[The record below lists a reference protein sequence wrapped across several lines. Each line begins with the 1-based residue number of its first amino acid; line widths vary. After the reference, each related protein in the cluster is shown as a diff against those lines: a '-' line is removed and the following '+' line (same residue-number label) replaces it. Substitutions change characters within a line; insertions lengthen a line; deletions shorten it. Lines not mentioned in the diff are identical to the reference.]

1 AYKDNRINPML
12 DKFRSYAQTKAA
24 QVILALV
31 LIPFALFGIDS
42 YLNQAGNNL
51 SIAKVDGYKIA
62 LPEYNRAIENV
73 RNRMMSEGKKVDPA
87 MFDSFEFKESV
98 VDGLI
103 TKQLINNDIKKSQFK
118 ITDQQLSQY
127 IIGMPDFQKD
137 GKFSQELYDKVLQNN
152 QLNPKKFEES
162 IRNDLLIQQVRDGL
176 QKLTFIPPNNLTETL
191 KATSQQREVTVAEF
205 KTKEYMA
212 KANISEKDMQAFY
225 DQNKSKFLAPEQV
238 KAEFVVFSL
247 TSILPSI
254 TVSEDEVKAFYK
266 TNADKYQ
273 NQQQREA
280 SHILIAASKN
290 AAPAEKAKAK
300 AKAEDVLGQIKKN
313 PKQFEELATKYSQDP
328 ESAKKGGDLGAFGR
342 GMMVKPFDDAV
353 FSMKVNEISGIVES
367 DFGYHIIKL
376 TKVIGEGGGFDA
388 IKPQIKAELIY
399 QKAQDK
405 YAALAEDFSNKVY
418 EQSSSLDVVSK
429 KFNLPIQKTDWIS
442 RNESDKFFKNEA
454 LMNALYSKESIKD
467 RRNTEAIEV
476 TPNNLISARVVDY
489 KAQSTKPFAEVK
501 KSIEDYL
508 KFEAAKKLVA
518 TEGEAALKSVADASR
533 KIDWQATVLVD
544 RKNTKGLSQ
553 AVTNHAYKMPT
564 DKLPSYSGFVDGNNG
579 YVIVKVSKVAFP
591 NDDNEENKKEFAS
604 SYTEALSSE
613 YLSAYLK
620 GLKAKSSV
628 SVNQKFFEA
637 TQKN

>member
-1 AYKDNRINPML
+1 ML

-51 SIAKVDGYKIA
+51 SIAKVDGYKIT

-73 RNRMMSEGKKVDPA
+73 RNRIMSEGKKVDPA

-103 TKQLINNDIKKSQFK
+103 TKQLINNDIKKSKFK
-118 ITDQQLSQY
+118 ITDLQLSQY
-127 IIGMPDFQKD
+127 IIGMPEFQKD

-152 QLNPKKFEES
+152 QLKPKKFEEN

-205 KTKEYMA
+205 KTKEYMV
-212 KANISEKDMQAFY
+212 KVSVNEKDMQAFY
-225 DQNKSKFLAPEQV
+225 DKNKSKFLAPEQV

-247 TSILPSI
+247 TSILPTI
-254 TVSEDEVKAFYK
+254 NVSDDEVKAFYK

-300 AKAEDVLGQIKKN
+300 AKAEDVFNQLKKN

-328 ESAKKGGDLGAFGR
+328 ESAKKGGDLGVFGR

-353 FSMKVNEISGIVES
+353 FSMKVNEISSIVES

-376 TKVIGEGGGFDA
+376 TKVIGDGGGFDA
-388 IKPQIKAELIY
+388 IKLQIKAELIY

-405 YAALAEDFSNKVY
+405 FAALAEDFSNMVY
-418 EQSSSLDVVSK
+418 EQSSSLDAVSK
-429 KFNLPIQKTDWIS
+429 KFSLPIQKTDWIS
-442 RNESDKFFKNEA
+442 RSDSDKFFKNEA

-467 RRNTEAIEV
+467 HRNTEAIEV

-489 KAQSTKPFAEVK
+489 KAQTSKPFTDVK
-501 KSIEDYL
+501 TSIKDYL

-518 TEGEAALKSVADASR
+518 SEGEVALKSIVDASR
-533 KIDWQATVLVD
+533 KIDWQAAVLVD
-544 RKNTKGLSQ
+544 RKNAKGLSD
-553 AVTNHAYKMPT
+553 AVINHAYKMPT
-564 DKLPSYSGFVDGNNG
+564 DKLPSYSGFVDGDNG
-579 YVIVKVSKVAFP
+579 YVIVKVSQVSFP
-591 NDDNEENKKEFAS
+591 NDDNEDNKNEFAS
-604 SYTEALSSE
+604 SYTEALSLE

-620 GLKAKSSV
+620 GLKAKASV
-628 SVNQKFFEA
+628 SVNQKFFET

>member
-1 AYKDNRINPML
+1 ML

-205 KTKEYMA
+205 KTKEYMT
-212 KANISEKDMQAFY
+212 KANISEKDMQTFY

-489 KAQSTKPFAEVK
+489 QAQSTKPFAEVK

>member
-1 AYKDNRINPML
+1 ML

-51 SIAKVDGYKIA
+51 SIAKVDGYKIT

-73 RNRMMSEGKKVDPA
+73 RNRIMSEGKKVDPA

-103 TKQLINNDIKKSQFK
+103 TKQLINNDIKKSKFK
-118 ITDQQLSQY
+118 ITDLQLSQY
-127 IIGMPDFQKD
+127 IIGMPEFQKD

-152 QLNPKKFEES
+152 QLKPKKFEEN

-205 KTKEYMA
+205 KTKEYMV
-212 KANISEKDMQAFY
+212 KASVNEKDMQAFY
-225 DQNKSKFLAPEQV
+225 DKNKSKFLAPEQV

-247 TSILPSI
+247 TSILPTI
-254 TVSEDEVKAFYK
+254 NVSDDEVKAFYK

-300 AKAEDVLGQIKKN
+300 AKAEDVFNQLKKN

-328 ESAKKGGDLGAFGR
+328 ESAKKGGDLGVFGR

-353 FSMKVNEISGIVES
+353 FSMKVNEISSIVES

-376 TKVIGEGGGFDA
+376 TKVIGDGGGFDA
-388 IKPQIKAELIY
+388 IKLQIKAELIY

-405 YAALAEDFSNKVY
+405 FAALAEDFSNMVY
-418 EQSSSLDVVSK
+418 EQSSSLDAVSK
-429 KFNLPIQKTDWIS
+429 KFSLPIQKTDWIS
-442 RNESDKFFKNEA
+442 RSDSDKFFKNEA

-467 RRNTEAIEV
+467 HRNTEAIEV

-489 KAQSTKPFAEVK
+489 KAQTSKPFTDVK
-501 KSIEDYL
+501 TSIEDYL

-518 TEGEAALKSVADASR
+518 SEGEVALKSIVDASR
-533 KIDWQATVLVD
+533 KIDWQAAVLVD
-544 RKNTKGLSQ
+544 RKNAKGLSD
-553 AVTNHAYKMPT
+553 AVINHAYKMPT
-564 DKLPSYSGFVDGNNG
+564 DKLPSYSGFVDGDNG
-579 YVIVKVSKVAFP
+579 YVIVKVSQVSFP
-591 NDDNEENKKEFAS
+591 NDDNEENKNEFAS
-604 SYTEALSSE
+604 SYSEALSFE

-620 GLKAKSSV
+620 GLKAKASV
-628 SVNQKFFEA
+628 SVNQKFFET

>member
-1 AYKDNRINPML
+1 ML
-12 DKFRSYAQTKAA
+12 EKFRSYAQTKAA
-24 QVILALV
+24 QVILALI

-51 SIAKVDGYKIA
+51 SIAKVNGYKIA

-87 MFDSFEFKESV
+87 MFDSFEFRESV

-103 TKQLINNDIKKSQFK
+103 SKQLVNNDIKKSKFK

-127 IIGMPDFQKD
+127 IIGMPEFQKE

-152 QLNPKKFEES
+152 QLTPKKFEES

-176 QKLTFIPPNNLTETL
+176 QKLTFIPPNNLAETL
-191 KATSQQREVTVAEF
+191 KATSQQREISVAEF

-212 KANISEKDMQAFY
+212 KANIAEKDIQAFY
-225 DQNKSKFLAPEQV
+225 DQNKTKFLAPEQV

-247 TSILPSI
+247 ANILPTI
-254 TVSEDEVKAFYK
+254 NVTDDEIKAFYK
-266 TNADKYQ
+266 TNSDKYQ

-300 AKAEDVLGQIKKN
+300 AKAEDLLSQIRKN

-328 ESAKKGGDLGAFGR
+328 ESAKKGGELGAFGR

-353 FSMKVNEISGIVES
+353 FSMKVNEISNIVES

-376 TKVIGEGGGFDA
+376 TKIIGEGGGFDA
-388 IKPQIKAELIY
+388 MKPQIKAELIY
-399 QKAQDK
+399 QKGQEK
-405 YAALAEDFSNKVY
+405 FAALAEEFSNKVY
-418 EQSSSLDVVSK
+418 EQSSSLDAVSK
-429 KFNLPIQKTDWIS
+429 KFNLPIQKTDWIG
-442 RNESDKFFKNEA
+442 RNDSDKFFKNET

-467 RRNTEAIEV
+467 HRNTEAIEV

-489 KAQSTKPFAEVK
+489 KAQSTKPFADVK
-501 KSIEDYL
+501 KNIEDYL
-508 KFEAAKKLVA
+508 KFEAAKKTVA
-518 TEGEAALKSVADASR
+518 SEGEAALKTISDTSR
-533 KIDWQATVLVD
+533 KIDWQPAVLVD
-544 RKNTKGLSQ
+544 RKNTKGLSE
-553 AVTNHAYKMPT
+553 AVINHAYKMPT

-579 YVIVKVSKVAFP
+579 YVIVKVNKVAFP
-591 NDDNEENKKEFAS
+591 NDNNEENKKTFAS
-604 SYTEALSSE
+604 DYSEALTAE

-620 GLKAKSSV
+620 GLKSKASV
-628 SVNQKFFEA
+628 SVNQKFFET

>member
-1 AYKDNRINPML
+1 ML
-12 DKFRSYAQTKAA
+12 EKFRSYAQTKAA
-24 QVILALV
+24 QVILALI

-51 SIAKVDGYKIA
+51 SIAKVNGYKIA

-103 TKQLINNDIKKSQFK
+103 SKQLVNNDIKKSKFK

-127 IIGMPDFQKD
+127 IIGMPEFQKE

-152 QLNPKKFEES
+152 QLTPKKFEES

-176 QKLTFIPPNNLTETL
+176 QKLTFIPPNNLSETL
-191 KATSQQREVTVAEF
+191 KATSQQREISVAEF
-205 KTKEYMA
+205 KTKDYMT
-212 KANISEKDMQAFY
+212 KANIAEKDMQAFY

-247 TSILPSI
+247 ASILPTI
-254 TVSEDEVKAFYK
+254 NVTDDEIKSFYK
-266 TNADKYQ
+266 SNSDKYQ

-290 AAPAEKAKAK
+290 AAPADKAKAK
-300 AKAEDVLGQIKKN
+300 AKAEDLLNQIRKN

-328 ESAKKGGDLGAFGR
+328 ESAKKGGELGAFGR

-353 FSMKVNEISGIVES
+353 FSMKVNEISNIVES

-376 TKVIGEGGGFDA
+376 TKIIGEGGGFETM
-388 IKPQIKAELIY
+388 KPQIKAELIY
-399 QKAQDK
+399 QKGQEK
-405 YAALAEDFSNKVY
+405 FAALAEDFSNKVY
-418 EQSSSLDVVSK
+418 EQSSNLDAVAK

-442 RNESDKFFKNEA
+442 RNDSDKFFKNEA

-467 RRNTEAIEV
+467 HRNTEAIEV

-489 KAQSTKPFAEVK
+489 KAQSTKPFADVK
-501 KSIEDYL
+501 KNIEDYL
-508 KFEAAKKLVA
+508 KFEAAKKSVVSD
-518 TEGEAALKSVADASR
+518 GEAALKAISDPSR
-533 KIDWQATVLVD
+533 KIDWQPAVLVD
-544 RKNTKGLSQ
+544 RKNAKGLSES
-553 AVTNHAYKMPT
+553 VINHAYKMPT
-564 DKLPSYSGFVDGNNG
+564 DKLPSYSGFIDGNNG
-579 YVIVKVSKVAFP
+579 YVIVKVNKVAFP
-591 NDDNEENKKEFAS
+591 NDNNEETKKSFATD
-604 SYTEALSSE
+604 YTEALTAE

-620 GLKAKSSV
+620 GLKAKASV

>member
-1 AYKDNRINPML
+1 ML

-212 KANISEKDMQAFY
+212 KANISEKDMQTFY

-591 NDDNEENKKEFAS
+591 NDDNEENRKEFAS

>member
-1 AYKDNRINPML
+1 ML
-12 DKFRSYAQTKAA
+12 EKFRSYAQTKAA
-24 QVILALV
+24 QVILALI

-51 SIAKVDGYKIA
+51 SIAKVNGYKIA

-87 MFDSFEFKESV
+87 MFDSFEFRESV

-103 TKQLINNDIKKSQFK
+103 SKQLVNNDIKKSKFK

-127 IIGMPDFQKD
+127 IIGMPEFQKE

-152 QLNPKKFEES
+152 QLTPKKFEES

-176 QKLTFIPPNNLTETL
+176 QKLTFIPPNNLVETL
-191 KATSQQREVTVAEF
+191 KATSQQREISVAEF

-212 KANISEKDMQAFY
+212 KANIAEKDIQAFY

-247 TSILPSI
+247 ANILPTI
-254 TVSEDEVKAFYK
+254 NVTDDEIKAFYK
-266 TNADKYQ
+266 TNSDKYQ

-300 AKAEDVLGQIKKN
+300 AKAEDLLSQIRKN

-328 ESAKKGGDLGAFGR
+328 ESAKKGGELGAFGR

-353 FSMKVNEISGIVES
+353 FSMKVNEISNIVES

-376 TKVIGEGGGFDA
+376 TKIIGEGGGFDA
-388 IKPQIKAELIY
+388 MKPQIKAELIY
-399 QKAQDK
+399 QKGQEK
-405 YAALAEDFSNKVY
+405 FAALAEEFSNKVY
-418 EQSSSLDVVSK
+418 EQSSSLDAVSK
-429 KFNLPIQKTDWIS
+429 KFNLPIQKTDWIG
-442 RNESDKFFKNEA
+442 RNDSDKFFKNET

-467 RRNTEAIEV
+467 HRNTEAIEV

-489 KAQSTKPFAEVK
+489 KAQSTKPFADVK
-501 KSIEDYL
+501 KNIEDYL
-508 KFEAAKKLVA
+508 KFEAAKKTVA
-518 TEGEAALKSVADASR
+518 SEGEAALKTISDTSR
-533 KIDWQATVLVD
+533 KIDWQPAVLVD
-544 RKNTKGLSQ
+544 RKNTKGLSE
-553 AVTNHAYKMPT
+553 AVINHAYKMPT

-579 YVIVKVSKVAFP
+579 YVIVKVNKVAFP
-591 NDDNEENKKEFAS
+591 NDNNEENKKAFAS
-604 SYTEALSSE
+604 DYSEALTAE

-620 GLKAKSSV
+620 GLKSKANV
-628 SVNQKFFEA
+628 SVNQKFFET

>member
-1 AYKDNRINPML
+1 ML

-225 DQNKSKFLAPEQV
+225 EQNKSKFLAPEQV

-564 DKLPSYSGFVDGNNG
+564 DKLPTYSGFVDGNNG

>member
-1 AYKDNRINPML
+1 ML

-51 SIAKVDGYKIA
+51 SIAKVDGYKIT

-73 RNRMMSEGKKVDPA
+73 RNRIMSEGKKVDPA

-103 TKQLINNDIKKSQFK
+103 TKQLINNDIKKSKFK
-118 ITDQQLSQY
+118 ITDLQLSQY
-127 IIGMPDFQKD
+127 IIGMPEFQKD

-152 QLNPKKFEES
+152 QLKPKKFEEN

-205 KTKEYMA
+205 KTKEYMV
-212 KANISEKDMQAFY
+212 KASVNEKDMQAFY
-225 DQNKSKFLAPEQV
+225 DKNKSKFLAPEQV

-247 TSILPSI
+247 TSILPTI
-254 TVSEDEVKAFYK
+254 NVSEDEVKAFYK

-300 AKAEDVLGQIKKN
+300 AKAEDVLIQIKKN

-328 ESAKKGGDLGAFGR
+328 ESAKKGGDLGVFGR

-353 FSMKVNEISGIVES
+353 FSMKVNEISSIVES

-376 TKVIGEGGGFDA
+376 TKVIGDGGGFDA
-388 IKPQIKAELIY
+388 IKLQIKAELIY

-405 YAALAEDFSNKVY
+405 FAALAEDFSNKVY
-418 EQSSSLDVVSK
+418 EQSSSLDAVSK

-442 RNESDKFFKNEA
+442 RSDSDKFFKNEA

-467 RRNTEAIEV
+467 HRNTEAIEV

-489 KAQSTKPFAEVK
+489 KAQTSKPFTDVK
-501 KSIEDYL
+501 TSIEDYL

-518 TEGEAALKSVADASR
+518 SEGEVALKSIVDASR
-533 KIDWQATVLVD
+533 KIDWQAAVLVD
-544 RKNTKGLSQ
+544 RKNAKGLSD
-553 AVTNHAYKMPT
+553 AVINHAYKMPT
-564 DKLPSYSGFVDGNNG
+564 DKLPSYSGFVDGDNG
-579 YVIVKVSKVAFP
+579 YVIVKVSKVSFP
-591 NDDNEENKKEFAS
+591 NDDNEENKNEFAS
-604 SYTEALSSE
+604 SYSEALSFE

-620 GLKAKSSV
+620 GLKAKASV
-628 SVNQKFFEA
+628 SVNQKFFET

>member
-1 AYKDNRINPML
+1 ML

-442 RNESDKFFKNEA
+442 QNESDKFFKNEA

-591 NDDNEENKKEFAS
+591 IDDNEENKKEFAS

>member
-1 AYKDNRINPML
+1 ML

-205 KTKEYMA
+205 KTKEYMT

-225 DQNKSKFLAPEQV
+225 DQNKAKFLAPEQV

-564 DKLPSYSGFVDGNNG
+564 DKLPTYSGFVDGNNG

>member
-1 AYKDNRINPML
+1 ML

-254 TVSEDEVKAFYK
+254 AVSEDEVKAFYK

-376 TKVIGEGGGFDA
+376 TKVMGEGGGFDA

>member
-1 AYKDNRINPML
+1 ML

-328 ESAKKGGDLGAFGR
+328 ESAKKGGDLGTFGR

-591 NDDNEENKKEFAS
+591 NDDNEESKKEFAS

>member
-1 AYKDNRINPML
+1 ML
-12 DKFRSYAQTKAA
+12 EKFRSYAQTKAA
-24 QVILALV
+24 QVILALI

-51 SIAKVDGYKIA
+51 SIAKVNGYKIA

-103 TKQLINNDIKKSQFK
+103 SKQLVNNDIKKSKFK

-127 IIGMPDFQKD
+127 IIGMPEFQKD

-152 QLNPKKFEES
+152 QLTPKKFEES

-176 QKLTFIPPNNLTETL
+176 QKLTFIPPNNLAETL
-191 KATSQQREVTVAEF
+191 KATSQQREISVAEF

-212 KANISEKDMQAFY
+212 KANIAEKEMQAFY

-247 TSILPSI
+247 ASILPTI
-254 TVSEDEVKAFYK
+254 NVTEDEIKTFYK
-266 TNADKYQ
+266 TNSDKYQ

-300 AKAEDVLGQIKKN
+300 AKAEELLSQIRKN

-328 ESAKKGGDLGAFGR
+328 ESAKKGGELGAFGR

-353 FSMKVNEISGIVES
+353 FSMKVNEISNIVES

-376 TKVIGEGGGFDA
+376 TKIIGEGGSFDSM
-388 IKPQIKAELIY
+388 KPQIKAELIY
-399 QKAQDK
+399 QKGQEK
-405 YAALAEDFSNKVY
+405 FAALAEEFSNKVY
-418 EQSSSLDVVSK
+418 EQSSSLDAVSK

-442 RNESDKFFKNEA
+442 RNDSDKFFKNET

-467 RRNTEAIEV
+467 HRNTEAIEV

-489 KAQSTKPFAEVK
+489 KAQSTKPFTDVK
-501 KSIEDYL
+501 KNIEDYL
-508 KFEAAKKLVA
+508 KFEAAKKTVA
-518 TEGEAALKSVADASR
+518 SEGEAALKTISDTSR
-533 KIDWQATVLVD
+533 KIDWQPAVLVD
-544 RKNTKGLSQ
+544 RKNTKGLSE
-553 AVTNHAYKMPT
+553 AVINHAYKMPT

-579 YVIVKVSKVAFP
+579 YVIVKVNKVSFP
-591 NDDNEENKKEFAS
+591 NDNNEENKKAFALD
-604 SYTEALSSE
+604 YTEALTSE

-620 GLKAKSSV
+620 GLKAKASV
-628 SVNQKFFEA
+628 SVNQKFFETA
-637 TQKN
+637 QKN

>member
-1 AYKDNRINPML
+1 ML

-280 SHILIAASKN
+280 SHILLAASKN

>member
-1 AYKDNRINPML
+1 ML
-12 DKFRSYAQTKAA
+12 EKFRSYAQTKAA
-24 QVILALV
+24 QIILALILV
-31 LIPFALFGIDS
+31 PFALFGIDS

-51 SIAKVDGYKIA
+51 SIAKVNGYKIA

-73 RNRMMSEGKKVDPA
+73 RNRIMSEGKKVDPA

-98 VDGLI
+98 IDGLI
-103 TKQLINNDIKKSQFK
+103 TKQLLNNDIKKSKFK

-127 IIGMPDFQKD
+127 IIGMPEFQKD
-137 GKFSQELYDKVLQNN
+137 GKFSQEIYDKVLQNN
-152 QLNPKKFEES
+152 QLTPKKFEES

-176 QKLTFIPPNNLTETL
+176 QKLTFIPPSNLEETL
-191 KATSQQREVTVAEF
+191 KATTQQREISIAEF

-212 KANISEKDMQAFY
+212 KANIAEKDMQAFY

-247 TSILPSI
+247 ANILPTI
-254 TVSEDEVKAFYK
+254 NVTEDEIKSFYK

-290 AAPAEKAKAK
+290 APPAEKAKAK
-300 AKAEDVLGQIKKN
+300 AKAEDILNQIRKS

-353 FSMKVNEISGIVES
+353 FSMKVNEISNIVES

-376 TKVIGEGGGFDA
+376 TKIIGEGGGFDSMR
-388 IKPQIKAELIY
+388 PQIKAELIY
-399 QKAQDK
+399 QKGQEK
-405 YAALAEDFSNKVY
+405 FAALAEEFSNKVY
-418 EQSSSLDVVSK
+418 EQSSSLDAVSK

-442 RNESDKFFKNEA
+442 RNDSDKFFKNET
-454 LMNALYSKESIKD
+454 LMSALYSKESIKD

-489 KAQSTKPFAEVK
+489 KAQTSKPFADVK
-501 KSIEDYL
+501 KNIEDYL
-508 KFEAAKKLVA
+508 KFESAKKTVA
-518 TEGEAALKSVADASR
+518 KEGETVLKSLADTSR
-533 KIDWQATVLVD
+533 KIDWQPSVLVD
-544 RKNTKGLSQ
+544 RKNTKDFSD
-553 AVTNHAYKMPT
+553 AVINHAYKMPT
-564 DKLPSYSGFVDGNNG
+564 DKLPSYSGFMDGNNG
-579 YVIVKVSKVAFP
+579 YIIVKVNKVAFP
-591 NDDNEENKKEFAS
+591 NDSNEENKKAFAS
-604 SYTEALSSE
+604 DYTEALSAE

-620 GLKAKSSV
+620 GLKAKASV
-628 SVNQKFFEA
+628 SVNQKFFE
-637 TQKN
+637 TSQKN

>member
-1 AYKDNRINPML
+1 ML

-418 EQSSSLDVVSK
+418 EQSSSLDMVSK

-489 KAQSTKPFAEVK
+489 KAQSTKPFAEVQ

>member
-1 AYKDNRINPML
+1 ML

-290 AAPAEKAKAK
+290 AVPAEKAKAK

>member
-1 AYKDNRINPML
+1 ML
-12 DKFRSYAQTKAA
+12 DKFRSYTQTKAA

-418 EQSSSLDVVSK
+418 EQSSSLDMVSK

>member
-1 AYKDNRINPML
+1 ML
-12 DKFRSYAQTKAA
+12 EKFRSYAQTKAA
-24 QVILALV
+24 QVILALI

-51 SIAKVDGYKIA
+51 SIAKVNGYKIA

-73 RNRMMSEGKKVDPA
+73 RNRMMTEGKKVDPA

-98 VDGLI
+98 VDVLI
-103 TKQLINNDIKKSQFK
+103 SKQLVNNDIKKSKFK

-127 IIGMPDFQKD
+127 IIGMPEFQKD

-152 QLNPKKFEES
+152 QLTPKKFEES

-176 QKLTFIPPNNLTETL
+176 QKLTFIPPNNLAETL
-191 KATSQQREVTVAEF
+191 KATSQQREISVAEF

-212 KANISEKDMQAFY
+212 KANIAEKEMQAFY

-247 TSILPSI
+247 ASILPTI
-254 TVSEDEVKAFYK
+254 NVTEDEIKTFYK
-266 TNADKYQ
+266 TNSDKYQ

-300 AKAEDVLGQIKKN
+300 AKAEELLSQIRKN

-328 ESAKKGGDLGAFGR
+328 ESAKKGGELGAFGR

-353 FSMKVNEISGIVES
+353 FSMKVNEISNIVES

-376 TKVIGEGGGFDA
+376 TKIIGEGGSFDSM
-388 IKPQIKAELIY
+388 KPQIKAELIY
-399 QKAQDK
+399 QKGQEK
-405 YAALAEDFSNKVY
+405 FAALAEEFSNKVY
-418 EQSSSLDVVSK
+418 EQSSSLDAVSK

-442 RNESDKFFKNEA
+442 RNDSDKFFKNET

-467 RRNTEAIEV
+467 HRNTEAIEV

-489 KAQSTKPFAEVK
+489 KAQSTKPFTDVK
-501 KSIEDYL
+501 KNIEDYL
-508 KFEAAKKLVA
+508 KFEAAKKTVA
-518 TEGEAALKSVADASR
+518 SEGEAALKTISDTSR
-533 KIDWQATVLVD
+533 KIDWQPAVLVD
-544 RKNTKGLSQ
+544 RKNTKGLSE
-553 AVTNHAYKMPT
+553 AVINHAYKMPT

-579 YVIVKVSKVAFP
+579 YVIVKVNKVSFP
-591 NDDNEENKKEFAS
+591 NDNNEENKKAFALD
-604 SYTEALSSE
+604 YTEALTSE

-620 GLKAKSSV
+620 GLKAKASV
-628 SVNQKFFEA
+628 SVNQKFFETA
-637 TQKN
+637 QKN

>member
-1 AYKDNRINPML
+1 ML

-225 DQNKSKFLAPEQV
+225 EQNKSKFLAPEQV

-376 TKVIGEGGGFDA
+376 TKVIGDGGGFDA

>member
-1 AYKDNRINPML
+1 ML

-73 RNRMMSEGKKVDPA
+73 RNRIMSEGKKVDPA

-313 PKQFEELATKYSQDP
+313 PKQFEELAIKYSQDP

-342 GMMVKPFDDAV
+342 GMMVKSFDDAV

-376 TKVIGEGGGFDA
+376 TRVIGEGGGFDA
-388 IKPQIKAELIY
+388 IKTQIKAELIY

-442 RNESDKFFKNEA
+442 QNESDKFFKNEA

-553 AVTNHAYKMPT
+553 AITNQAYKMPT

-579 YVIVKVSKVAFP
+579 YVIIKVSKVAFP
-591 NDDNEENKKEFAS
+591 NDDNEENKKEFAA
-604 SYTEALSSE
+604 SYAEALSSE

-628 SVNQKFFEA
+628 SVNQKFFET